1 MSAATQRFVAAL
13 DLGTTKA
20 AAVVAEVQGQ
30 GRNPTAR
37 ILGVGLERCAGV
49 RRGVV
54 RNIEETTRAITKA
67 MHDAQRMAGV
77 EVAGVYVGIAGEHV
91 AGQTSTGVVSVT
103 GSEIRTSDVARVN
116 EVASSVPLG
125 KEHELLHAIPQDYL
139 VDLQPGISEPIG
151 MTGSRLDAQVY
162 LVTVLASIPQN
173 LRKCVEGSGFQ
184 VAEFVL
190 EPLAASLAVLT
201 PGELDL
207 GCAIIE
213 LGGGSTNV
221 AIFQRERIRHTGSL
235 LCAGGHVT
243 NDIVHGLQV
252 SQPDA
257 ERLKERSGAA
267 WEPLVPESDLIELP
281 GTPGQGPR
289 TAHRQVLAHIM
300 RMRLQET
307 LEFALDEITRAGYH
321 QRLPAGVV
329 LTGGGALTPGLVE
342 LAREVLAMPVRVGR
356 PGQGLA
362 GLTDSVESPR
372 FAVATG
378 LAIYGAKQLA
388 QGSGWSAERRRS
400 RAMERL
406 VMPVRQWLQDFF

>member
-1 MSAATQRFVAAL
+1 VSIAPHRLVAAL
-13 DLGTTKA
+13 DLGTTK
-20 AAVVAEVQGQ
+20 VTGLVAEVQGDA
-30 GRNPTAR
+30 RSPVTR
-37 ILGVGLERCAGV
+37 ILGVGVERCNGV

-67 MHDAQRMAGV
+67 MRDAERMGGV
-77 EVAGVYVGIAGEHV
+77 EVGAAYVGIAGEHV

-103 GSEIRTSDVARVN
+103 GSEIRTGDVARVN

-125 KEHELLHAIPQDYL
+125 KDHELLHAIPQDYL

-151 MTGSRLDAQVY
+151 MTGQRLDAQVY
-162 LVTVLASIPQN
+162 LVTVLSSVPQN
-173 LRKCVEGSGFQ
+173 LRKCVEGAGYQ

-190 EPLAASLAVLT
+190 EPLGASLAVLT
-201 PGELDL
+201 PDEREL
-207 GCAIIE
+207 GCALVE

-221 AIFQRERIRHTGSL
+221 AIFQGGKIRHTGSL

-252 SQPDA
+252 SQQEA
-257 ERLKERSGAA
+257 ERLKERHGAA
-267 WEPLVPESDLIELP
+267 WEPLVPPGEVIELP
-281 GTPGQGPR
+281 GTPGQGVR

-307 LEFALDEITRAGYH
+307 LEFALDEMTRAGYH

-342 LAREVLAMPVRVGR
+342 LAREVFAMPVRVGK

-372 FAVATG
+372 AAVAVG
-378 LAIYGAKQLA
+378 LALYGTRRLV
-388 QGSGWSAERRRS
+388 QGSGWSAEKRRS
-400 RAMERL
+400 RAMEKW